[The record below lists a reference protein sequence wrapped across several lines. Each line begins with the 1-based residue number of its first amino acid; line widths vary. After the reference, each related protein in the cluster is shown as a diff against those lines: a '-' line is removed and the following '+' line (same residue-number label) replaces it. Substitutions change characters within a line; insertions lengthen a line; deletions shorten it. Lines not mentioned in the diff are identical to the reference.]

1 MTIFTKERNNM
12 YLEKGRSFFRID
24 VMLPCSY
31 RIIPEDR
38 IQDTPLPST
47 PDASYIEQYFM
58 ENLSQLDEQL
68 HDYIVQI
75 GQKSVVLA
83 NALTTLNSK
92 LNFVLQTIDKKQLG
106 HAMPQQM
113 VNISAGGMA
122 ISIRQSDINPK
133 DKVDLLFQLMSNE
146 APILVRCKIVKIFSS
161 QDDSNETTV
170 ALEYENLSEEDRR
183 KLVYFIQNKEIEM
196 ARQQN
201 KSNH

>member
-1 MTIFTKERNNM
+1 M

-38 IQDTPLPST
+38 IEDTPLPSA
-47 PDASYIEQYFM
+47 PDAAYIEQYFM
-58 ENLSQLDEQL
+58 ENLNQLDEQL
-68 HDYIVQI
+68 HDYIIQI

-92 LNFVLQTIDKKQLG
+92 FNFVLQTIDKKQLG
-106 HAMPQQM
+106 HAIPHQM
-113 VNISAGGMA
+113 VNISAGGVA
-122 ISIRQSDINPK
+122 INIRKANITPK
-133 DKVDLLFQLMSNE
+133 DKVDLLFQLTHND

-161 QDDSNETTV
+161 EDGSNDTTV

-201 KSNH
+201 KTSH

>member
-1 MTIFTKERNNM
+1 M

-31 RIIPEDR
+31 RVIREDQ
-38 IQDTPLPST
+38 IEDTPLPAI
-47 PDASYIEQYFM
+47 PDASYIEQHFM
-58 ENLSQLDEQL
+58 ENLNQLDEQL

-75 GQKSVVLA
+75 GKKSVVLA

-113 VNISAGGMA
+113 VNISAGGIA
-122 ISIRQSDINPK
+122 INIRKDKVSPK
-133 DKVDLLFQLMSNE
+133 DKIDLLFQPMTNDS
-146 APILVRCKIVKIFSS
+146 PILVRCKIVKIFSGE
-161 QDDSNETTV
+161 DDSNDTTV

-201 KSNH
+201 KIDR